1 MYKVGRRFEY
11 RVIEFLR
18 NNGIEVIRNELSRK
32 PDLII
37 KAVYPYLEVKK
48 NLKPKKVRNCWVVK
62 DVIGFLKGKEVE
74 MVEEGREIEDR
85 WITITKGKRGF
96 ILVIPFVWDL
106 NYLSSYLKR
115 LNFEMEAYNSY
126 KLFQIF

>member
-48 NLKPKKVRNCWVVK
+48 NLKPKKVTV
-62 DVIGFLKGKEVE
+62 
-74 MVEEGREIEDR
+74 
-85 WITITKGKRGF
+85 
-96 ILVIPFVWDL
+96 
-106 NYLSSYLKR
+106 S
-115 LNFEMEAYNSY
+115 
-126 KLFQIF
+126 